1 MANSSRVTL
10 HDIAERLDLTKVS
23 VSKALR
29 GHPDIS
35 SGTKDR
41 VQEMAQE
48 MGYMP
53 NRLAQSL
60 STNESGT
67 VGVVVPKI
75 AHTFFSDVLGGVYE
89 VATENDYEIVL
100 CVSQERESQEKRHLR
115 KLLSLQVDGLL
126 VSVAEDTEA
135 NSAFEKIVD
144 TNTPLVFFDR
154 ALEDVPASRVTVDDE
169 RGAYEAVE
177 HAIQSGYRRVAH
189 IAGWSSV
196 DIGRKRREGYEAALA
211 DSPLSLDDTLVVES
225 GFDEAAGYRGMQ
237 QLIDRDRVPD
247 ALFAV
252 TVPVALGAE
261 DAIRESDLISTEQIQ
276 IYSFGQHSM
285 SRFFTNPHISVHQPA
300 REMGKTALSI
310 LLEHLDHPDRSFRD
324 ITLPTKLVEPS
335 DIQPSY
341 STWATAKS

>member
-35 SGTKDR
+35 SGTKAR
-41 VQEMAQE
+41 VQETAQE

-89 VATENDYEIVL
+89 VATENDYEIFL
-100 CVSQERESQEKRHLR
+100 CVSQENESQERRHLR

-126 VSVAEDTEA
+126 VSVSENTEA
-135 NSAFEKIVD
+135 NAAFEKIID

-154 ALEDVPASRVTVDDE
+154 ALKSVPASRVLVDDE
-169 RGAYEAVE
+169 QGAYDAVE
-177 HAIQSGYRRVAH
+177 HAIQSGHRHVAH
-189 IAGWSSV
+189 IAGGPNV
-196 DIGRKRREGYEAALA
+196 DIGRKRRNGYVAAVEAS
-211 DSPLSLDDTLVVES
+211 DIPLDDGLIVES

-237 QLIDRDRVPD
+237 TLLDRGRVPD

-261 DAIRESDLISTEQIQ
+261 DAIRESGRTGTKQIQ

-285 SRFFTNPHISVHQPA
+285 SRFFTRPHISVHQPA
-300 REMGKTALSI
+300 HEMGKTALSI
-310 LLEHLDHPDRSFRD
+310 LLEQIDHPDRSFRD
-324 ITLPTKLVEPS
+324 VILPTRLVEPS
-335 DIQPSY
+335 DIQPPY
-341 STWATAKS
+341 SSRAPAT

>member
-1 MANSSRVTL
+1 MASSSRVTL

-35 SGTKDR
+35 ASTKAR
-41 VQEMAQE
+41 VRETAQK

-89 VATENDYEIVL
+89 VATENDYEIFL
-100 CVSQERESQEKRHLR
+100 CVSQESESQEQRHLR

-126 VSVAEDTEA
+126 VSISENTEA
-135 NSAFEKIVD
+135 NAAFEKILD

-154 ALEDVPASRVTVDDE
+154 ALEGVPASRVLVDDE
-169 RGAYEAVE
+169 QGAYDAVE
-177 HAIQSGYRRVAH
+177 HAIQSGHRQVAH
-189 IAGWSSV
+189 IAGWPSV
-196 DIGRKRREGYEAALA
+196 DIGRKRRDGYVAALEASNIPA
-211 DSPLSLDDTLVVES
+211 DETLIVES

-237 QLIDRDRVPD
+237 TLLDRGRVPD

-261 DAIRESDLISTEQIQ
+261 DAIRESDRPGTEQIQ

-285 SRFFTNPHISVHQPA
+285 SRFFTKPHISVHQPA
-300 REMGKTALSI
+300 HEMGKTALSI
-310 LLEHLDHPDRSFRD
+310 LLEQIDHPDRSFRD
-324 ITLPTKLVEPS
+324 VVLPTRLVEPN
-335 DIQPSY
+335 DIQPPY
-341 STWATAKS
+341 SSRTPTT

>member
-1 MANSSRVTL
+1 MASSSRVTL

-35 SGTKDR
+35 TSTKAR
-41 VQEMAQE
+41 VRETAQK

-60 STNESGT
+60 STNETGT

-89 VATENDYEIVL
+89 VATENDYEIFL
-100 CVSQERESQEKRHLR
+100 CVSQESESQEKRHLR

-126 VSVAEDTEA
+126 VSISENTEA
-135 NSAFEKIVD
+135 NAAFEKILD

-154 ALEDVPASRVTVDDE
+154 ALEGVPASRVLVDDE
-169 RGAYEAVE
+169 QGAYDAVE
-177 HAIQSGYRRVAH
+177 HAIHSGHRQVAH
-189 IAGWSSV
+189 IAGEPTV
-196 DIGRKRREGYEAALA
+196 DIGRKRRDGYVSALEAS
-211 DSPLSLDDTLVVES
+211 DIPRDDTLVVES
-225 GFDEAAGYRGMQ
+225 GFDEAAGYRGMRT
-237 QLIDRDRVPD
+237 LLDRGRVPD

-261 DAIRESDLISTEQIQ
+261 DAIRESDRPGTGQIQ

-285 SRFFTNPHISVHQPA
+285 SRFFTKPHISVHQPA
-300 REMGKTALSI
+300 HEMGKTALSI
-310 LLEHLDHPDRSFRD
+310 LLEQIDHPDRSFRD
-324 ITLPTKLVEPS
+324 VILPTRLVEPN
-335 DIQPSY
+335 DIRPPY
-341 STWATAKS
+341 SNQTSAT